1 MSPKIPERTID
12 EIRDR
17 TDILAL
23 VGRYVSLR
31 KAGRNFVGL
40 CPFHAEKT
48 PSFSVNPEKGIY
60 KCFGCGKGG
69 NAVTFL
75 MEVEGMSFADAVRDL
90 GNRCGIR
97 VQADSRTSEKTDDR
111 TAALYAINEDAL
123 AYFTEN
129 LKAPEGAKAVEYLK
143 KRGLDGQTARRFSIG
158 YASAGWDGLTSH
170 LTRSGR
176 AGKLLV
182 TAGLAAEGDRGVYDR
197 FRNRI
202 IFPIRD
208 HRERCVGFGG
218 RIIGPGEPKYLNSP
232 ETPIYHKG
240 EILYGLDITREEI
253 RKADQAVVVE
263 GYLDLIAL
271 FQAGVVNVVATLGT
285 ALTNEHIRLLKRYTR
300 NVVLLFDPDEA
311 GMKAAERTLP
321 LFGEGAL
328 YARAAVLPGG
338 DDPDDFVRKN
348 GTAAFREIVAGAP
361 DLFDFAVQRVLGRHD
376 LGSAGGVSAALD
388 ESAVILGLIRKKA
401 DQDVYIGKL
410 TERLGIREESV
421 RQAVL
426 QSVKSEG
433 RRRLRETPAQADAAP
448 FNPPA
453 VEARLFKIAA
463 NFPGVLASA
472 GLTEHHLGLFEQEVI
487 KRLTGAI
494 LAAAKGGGTP
504 PSLSSLLETVS
515 DAAVRQQ
522 LIGLSFVDYD
532 EIGDD
537 TEALK
542 IAEDCVRRLET
553 KQIQHKSREINL
565 QVKERPSDE
574 IPTELL
580 QKKKDYTNYL
590 KR

>member
-1 MSPKIPERTID
+1 MAGKIPERTID

-17 TDILAL
+17 TDILSL
-23 VGRYVSLR
+23 IGKYVALR

-75 MEVEGMSFADAVRDL
+75 MEVEGMSFVDAVRDL

-97 VQADSRTSEKTDDR
+97 IEADTRARDKADDR
-111 TAALYAINEDAL
+111 TAALYAVNEYARS
-123 AYFTEN
+123 YFAEN
-129 LKAPEGAKAVEYLK
+129 LKAPECKKAVEYLK
-143 KRGLDGQTARRFSIG
+143 KRGLDGPTARLFQVG
-158 YASAGWDGLTSH
+158 YAPPGWDGLIAHFRRT
-170 LTRSGR
+170 GR
-176 AGKLLV
+176 GEKLLV
-182 TAGLAAEGDRGVYDR
+182 TAGLAIEGDRGIYDR
-197 FRNRI
+197 FRDRI

-232 ETPIYHKG
+232 ETPVYHKG
-240 EILYGLDITREEI
+240 EVLYGLDVTREEI
-253 RKADQAVVVE
+253 RKARRAVVVE

-271 FQAGVVNVVATLGT
+271 YQAGVVNVVATLGT
-285 ALTNEHIRLLKRYTR
+285 ALTKDHLDRLSKYTR
-300 NVVLLFDPDEA
+300 EVVLLFDPDEA

-321 LFGEGAL
+321 LFGDGAL

-348 GTAAFREIVAGAP
+348 GLAAFNEIVSGAR
-361 DLFDFAVQRVLGRHD
+361 DLFDFAIERVFTRHD
-376 LGSAGGVSAALD
+376 LATAGGISLALE
-388 ESAVILGLIRKKA
+388 ESAPIVAMIRKKA
-401 DQDVYIGKL
+401 DQDVYVRKV

-421 RQAVL
+421 REAVVRG
-426 QSVKSEG
+426 VKRDGSRQHKE
-433 RRRLRETPAQADAAP
+433 ADTGTAPAP
-448 FNPPA
+448 FKPP
-453 VEARLFKIAA
+453 VLEARLFKIAV
-463 NFPGVLASA
+463 NFPGVLSRA
-472 GLTEHHLGLFEQEVI
+472 GLSERHLDLFEDPVL
-487 KRLTGAI
+487 KRLV
-494 LAAAKGGGTP
+494 AATAQNGDA
-504 PSLSSLLETVS
+504 PSLASLIETVT
-515 DAAVRQQ
+515 DTGIREQ

-537 TEALK
+537 TEALA
-542 IAEDCVRRLET
+542 IAEDCIGRLEN
-553 KQIQHKSREINL
+553 KDLDRKSREINL
-565 QVKERPSDE
+565 QVKERPPGE

-580 QKKKDYTNYL
+580 EKKKDYTKHL